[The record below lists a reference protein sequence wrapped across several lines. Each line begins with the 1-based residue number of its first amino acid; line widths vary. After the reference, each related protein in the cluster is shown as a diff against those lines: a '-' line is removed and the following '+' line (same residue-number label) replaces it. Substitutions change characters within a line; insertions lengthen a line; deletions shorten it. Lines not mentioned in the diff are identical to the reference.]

1 MKYNYKIYL
10 LLLLVSN
17 GFCFGF
23 SSQNPKSDS
32 IAFYV
37 EKNHYKKALQLAN
50 TTIASSLK
58 TKNYQKYFDASIAK
72 SEIYFKL
79 HENDKAFKVLFDALF
94 IADKQKLTS
103 SKTTILLRIAWS
115 YSTLE
120 NNDAA
125 KKYNAIGRKL
135 AISNNDV
142 KTEAEF
148 NRQSFKIYSGINS
161 DSAFYYL
168 KALQKNIKKFKTT
181 KLLYELHNN
190 YFAYYSFINKPE
202 LAKKHL
208 DSSYFFAKKLG
219 KKELAIAYTNLG
231 YHYLIVEKDYKKG
244 EQHYLKQLQL
254 SPNDTSSTEV
264 TTAYLNLSY
273 AYEQSKDYKNAN
285 IYLNKY
291 INGTEA
297 KYNQQLNDNIK
308 DIETKYSIEKVENQY
323 KTKQQ
328 LLEDKQ
334 SKKTKIFFIF
344 IAVLVLFIIL
354 FYFFYQN
361 TKLKQKNKLQDIE
374 SQIQQ
379 NIINATID
387 GQENERKKIAGVL
400 HDNISA
406 LLSSAGL
413 QLSAFVA
420 THPNPSEEIFKTRTI
435 LKEAHDKVRGLSHEL
450 LPTLLAKF
458 GLFYALQDLCEK
470 NSNSLIKFDYISN
483 VPDSKRFQEDFE
495 MKIYFIITE
504 LLNNALKHSKATK
517 ATLFLYA
524 PSNELIIKIEDNGIG
539 FDDKSIT
546 SEGFG
551 LTQIRARISSMKG
564 TLKINS
570 KPESG
575 TNITI
580 KLPIPE

>member
-1 MKYNYKIYL
+1 MAL
-10 LLLLVSN
+10 
-17 GFCFGF
+17 
-23 SSQNPKSDS
+23 
-32 IAFYV
+32 YV
-37 EKNHYKKALQLAN
+37 EKNHYNKALLFAN
-50 TTIASSLK
+50 KTIASSLK
-58 TKNYQKYFDASIAK
+58 NKNHQKYYDTSIAK
-72 SEIYFKL
+72 SAIYFKL

-94 IADKQKLTS
+94 IAEKQKLAS
-103 SKTTILLRIAWS
+103 YKIEILLKIAWS
-115 YSTLE
+115 YSAVLE
-120 NNDAA
+120 NNDTAR
-125 KKYNAIGRKL
+125 KYTSIGRKL
-135 AISNNDV
+135 AVLNNDV
-142 KTEAEF
+142 NAQVSF
-148 NRQSFKIYSGINS
+148 DRLSFKIHSATNS

-168 KALQKNIKKFKTT
+168 KALEKNIKKIKTN
-181 KLLYELHNN
+181 KLFCELQNN
-190 YFAYYSFINKPE
+190 YFVYYTLVSKPY

-208 DSSYFFAKKLG
+208 DSSYFYAKKLT
-219 KKELAIAYTNLG
+219 KKELATAYGNLG
-231 YHYLIVEKDYKKG
+231 YHYLTVEKNYKKG

-254 SPNDTSSTEV
+254 YPNDTTSNAV
-264 TTAYLNLSY
+264 TDSYLNLSY
-273 AYEQSKDYKNAN
+273 AYEQLEDYKNAN

-297 KYNQQLNDNIK
+297 RYNQELNNNIK

-323 KTKQQ
+323 KAKQQ

-374 SQIQQ
+374 SHIQQ

-387 GQENERKKIAGVL
+387 GQENERKKIASVL

-420 THPNPSEEIFKTRTI
+420 THPNPYEEISKTRSI

-470 NSNSLIKFDYISN
+470 NSNSLIKFEYVSK
-483 VPDSKRFQEDFE
+483 VPHSKRFQEDFE
-495 MKIYFIITE
+495 MKIYFIVTE
-504 LLNNALKHSKATK
+504 LLNNVLKHSKASK
-517 ATLFLYA
+517 AKLFIHV
-524 PSNELIIKIEDNGIG
+524 PSNELIIQIEDNGIG
-539 FDDKSIT
+539 FDDKSIS

-564 TLKINS
+564 TLQINS

-575 TNITI
+575 TTITI
-580 KLPIPE
+580 KLPIQE